1 MPHRSDKPILH
12 AGTIAIIGRPNVGK
26 STLLNHLVGEKISI
40 TSDKPQTTRLVVQGV
55 RTRND
60 TQFVFVD
67 TPGFQKRHNTSL
79 LNRSM
84 NRLVSSYAQSVSVIV
99 WVIEAERFGEGDE
112 ALLEVL
118 PPDIPLI
125 LVINKMDRVKPR
137 ERIAPWLQA
146 ITERLKPTEI
156 VPISAKHNWQLD
168 TLLDVIEKY
177 LPESPFY
184 YDPSEF
190 TQCSERFL
198 IAERLRE
205 KIFRSLGDELPYST
219 SVTVDQYLTEGKL
232 KKIFMTVWVDRASQK
247 GILLGKDGEK
257 MKRIAT
263 QTREECEKLLGH
275 KLYMNVWIK
284 VKEGW
289 ANRQDL
295 LRELGFDVELT
306 APLLKEND
314 DATH

>member
-1 MPHRSDKPILH
+1 MPHRSDEPILH

-40 TSDKPQTTRLVVQGV
+40 TSDKPQTTRLVVQGI
-55 RTRND
+55 RTRGD

-99 WVIEAERFGEGDE
+99 WVLEAERFGEGDE
-112 ALLEVL
+112 ALIELL

-137 ERIAPWLQA
+137 ERIAPWLKA
-146 ITERLKPTEI
+146 TAERLTPTEI
-156 VPISAKHNWQLD
+156 VPVSAKHNWQLD

-232 KKIFMTVWVDRASQK
+232 RKIFMTIWVDRASQK

-275 KLYMNVWIK
+275 KLYMNVWVK

-295 LRELGFDVELT
+295 LRELGFDMELT
-306 APLLKEND
+306 SPLLKEND